1 MSDIIRLLP
10 DHVANQI
17 AAGEVV
23 QRPSS
28 VVKELLENAIDAGA
42 TSVRLTLKDAGRT
55 LIQVSDNGKGMSETD
70 ARVAFERH
78 ATSKISSAEDLFHIQ
93 TLGFRGEAL
102 ASIAS
107 VAQVEL
113 KTRREEDA
121 LGTHIIIDGNEVK
134 GQQPVQCPKGATFW
148 VKNLFFNIPARRN
161 FLKADQVEL
170 RHIIE
175 EFERVAL
182 VQSTIE
188 MIMEHNGKTLFHLPS
203 SNLKQR
209 IINLFGS
216 QLNQRLIPIETDTD
230 LISID
235 GFIVRPEY
243 AKKTKGEQYFF
254 ANGRFVKMPYLNH
267 AVESAYQALIP
278 EKSYPSYFI
287 FFNVNPSSID
297 VNIHPT
303 KTEIKLLDEKPI
315 YAILS
320 AAVKKG
326 LGMFSIG
333 NTLDFDSETIFNSLP
348 IADTNKNFQQ
358 PTISFN
364 PDYNPFNTPGKPTY
378 SSQQKAPSSGLKSN
392 WKDLFPSDNFD
403 KGEQPAPQHFEK
415 EIPDASLENK
425 EDSQFQISDDKP
437 LLQVKNKYI
446 IANVRSGLMIIDQNR
461 ASQRVL
467 FEKALQRL
475 NSSPGTIQQLLFPEN
490 LYIKPA
496 DIDLLHQ
503 ALPGLRHLGFDIQ
516 ILGINT
522 FVVNGIPALL
532 PITDTAATI
541 EQIIEEYR
549 ASNQAFDNTRF
560 NGLLAL
566 GVARSN
572 AIKEGQILNRAEM
585 QHLIDQLFACE
596 VPNVAPDGSVT
607 VKILD
612 ISEIEKLMK

>member
-28 VVKELLENAIDAGA
+28 VVKELLENGIDAGA
-42 TSVRLTLKDAGRT
+42 TSLRLTLKDAGRT

-78 ATSKISSAEDLFHIQ
+78 ATSKISAAEDLFHIQ

-113 KTRREEDA
+113 KTKREEDS
-121 LGTHIIIDGNEVK
+121 LGTHIIIEGNEVK
-134 GQQPVQCPKGATFW
+134 SQQPTQCPKGATFW
-148 VKNLFFNIPARRN
+148 VKNLFYNIPARRN

-182 VQSTIE
+182 VQFRVE
-188 MIMEHNGKTLFHLPS
+188 MILEHNGKTLFHLPA

-230 LISID
+230 LISIE

-254 ANGRFVKMPYLNH
+254 ANGRFVKMAYLNH

-287 FFNVNPSSID
+287 FFNVDPANID

-333 NTLDFDSETIFNSLP
+333 NTLDFESESIFNNLP
-348 IADTNKNFQQ
+348 TADTQKNYQQ

-364 PDYNPFNTPGKPTY
+364 PDYNPFNSTSKPAFNSTH
-378 SSQQKAPSSGLKSN
+378 KNPSSGIKSN
-392 WKDLFPSDNFD
+392 WKDLFPSDKFD
-403 KGEQPAPQHFEK
+403 AAPITPSPNTEQFAPEVPK
-415 EIPDASLENK
+415 TG
-425 EDSQFQISDDKP
+425 SDNESFKITEDKP

-467 FEKALQRL
+467 FEKALNRL
-475 NSSPGTIQQLLFPEN
+475 NNTAGTIQQLLFPEN

-522 FVVNGIPALL
+522 FVVNGIPTLL
-532 PITDTAATI
+532 PIADVASTI

-549 ASNQAFDNTRF
+549 SSNQAINNIHF
-560 NGLLAL
+560 N
-566 GVARSN
+566 
-572 AIKEGQILNRAEM
+572 
-585 QHLIDQLFACE
+585 
-596 VPNVAPDGSVT
+596 
-607 VKILD
+607 
-612 ISEIEKLMK
+612 